1 MASTVRV
8 FVGTYTQTT
17 SKGIYVY
24 DVDTDTG
31 VMEYVSHVGGIT
43 NPSFLV
49 LTPDARFLYAVGET
63 GDPHGGVF
71 AYAVDASGTLAPL
84 NSQSSGGAGPCS
96 IDVHR
101 SGKAVL
107 VANYGGGSVS
117 SFPVNDD
124 GSLGE
129 AASVIQHTGSSVDQS
144 RQQEPHAHMIR
155 HDLDYNFVFSPDL
168 GTDKVMIYALDPDTA
183 VLTPHGEASVP
194 PGSGPRHIE
203 FHPNRRF
210 AYVINEMGNTITA
223 FAYDGAAGALTAIET
238 VTTLPD
244 GYDEVSH
251 TADIHITDDGRYLY
265 GSNRA
270 ARQPRHVRR
279 GRGFGPP
286 LAARHRAHGGREPAE
301 LRHRPDRL
309 LRPRRQPELG
319 YGHVSPPRLGHGPA
333 PSLGRRGRNPHGGLP
348 EDDRGGLIPAHVCE
362 TS

>member
-1 MASTVRV
+1 MSQTVRV

-71 AYAVDASGTLAPL
+71 AYAVDPSGTLTPL
-84 NSQSSGGAGPCS
+84 NNQSTHGSGPCS

-107 VANYGGGSVS
+107 VANYGSGSVS

-168 GTDKVMIYALDPDTA
+168 GTDKVMIYAIDPETA
-183 VLTPHGEASVP
+183 VLTPHGEATVP
-194 PGSGPRHIE
+194 PGSGTPAHRV
-203 FHPNRRF
+203 P
-210 AYVINEMGNTITA
+210 
-223 FAYDGAAGALTAIET
+223 
-238 VTTLPD
+238 P
-244 GYDEVSH
+244 
-251 TADIHITDDGRYLY
+251 
-265 GSNRA
+265 
-270 ARQPRHVRR
+270 QPKVR
-279 GRGFGPP
+279 
-286 LAARHRAHGGREPAE
+286 
-301 LRHRPDRL
+301 LRHQRNGQYDHRL
-309 LRPRRQPELG
+309 
-319 YGHVSPPRLGHGPA
+319 RL
-333 PSLGRRGRNPHGGLP
+333 
-348 EDDRGGLIPAHVCE
+348 
-362 TS
+362 

>member
-1 MASTVRV
+1 MSSDARTIRV

-24 DVDTDTG
+24 DVDTASG

-71 AYAVDASGTLAPL
+71 AYAVDGSGTLKPL

-107 VANYGGGSVS
+107 AANYGGGSVS

-155 HDLDYNFVFSPDL
+155 HDLDYKFVFSPDL
-168 GTDKVMIYALDPDTA
+168 GTDKVMIYALDPNTA
-183 VLTPHGEASVP
+183 VLTPHGEALVP

-203 FHPNRRF
+203 FHPNRKF

-223 FAYDGAAGALTAIET
+223 FAYDGSAGTLTVLET

-265 GSNRA
+265 GSNRGHDSLA
-270 ARQPRHVRR
+270 MYAVDGDSGRLSLLGIVPTGGENPRN
-279 GRGFGPP
+279 FGIDPTGSFV
-286 LAARHRAHGGREPAE
+286 LCGNQSSDTVTYHRLDPDTGLLHLSGVVAE
-301 LRHRPDRL
+301 
-309 LRPRRQPELG
+309 
-319 YGHVSPPRLGHGPA
+319 
-333 PSLGRRGRNPHGGLP
+333 
-348 EDDRGGLIPAHVCE
+348 IPMAVCLKMIVLD
-362 TS
+362 

>member
-1 MASTVRV
+1 MFSNARTVRV

-24 DVDTDTG
+24 DVDTATG

-43 NPSFLV
+43 NPSFLC

-71 AYAVDASGTLAPL
+71 AYAVDGSGTLTPL

-96 IDVHR
+96 IDGHR
-101 SGKAVL
+101 SGTAVL
-107 VANYGGGSVS
+107 AANYGGGSVS

-194 PGSGPRHIE
+194 SGSGPRHLE
-203 FHPNRRF
+203 FHPNRKF

-223 FAYDGAAGALTAIET
+223 FAYDGSAGTLNAIET

-265 GSNRA
+265 GSNRGHDSLA
-270 ARQPRHVRR
+270 MYAVDGDTGRLTLLGIVPTGGENPRN
-279 GRGFGPP
+279 FGIDPTGSFV
-286 LAARHRAHGGREPAE
+286 LCGNQSSDTVTYHR
-301 LRHRPDRL
+301 LDPDTGL
-309 LRPRRQPELG
+309 LHLSG
-319 YGHVSPPRLGHGPA
+319 VVA
-333 PSLGRRGRNPHGGLP
+333 
-348 EDDRGGLIPAHVCE
+348 DIPMAVCLKMVVVD
-362 TS
+362 

>member
-1 MASTVRV
+1 MPRTARTVRV

-24 DVDTDTG
+24 DVDTATG

-43 NPSFLV
+43 NPSFLA

-71 AYAVDASGTLAPL
+71 AYAVDASGLLTPL
-84 NSQSSGGAGPCS
+84 NSQSSGGSGPCS

-203 FHPNRRF
+203 FIPTGF
-210 AYVINEMGNTITA
+210 AT
-223 FAYDGAAGALTAIET
+223 
-238 VTTLPD
+238 
-244 GYDEVSH
+244 
-251 TADIHITDDGRYLY
+251 
-265 GSNRA
+265 
-270 ARQPRHVRR
+270 
-279 GRGFGPP
+279 
-286 LAARHRAHGGREPAE
+286 
-301 LRHRPDRL
+301 
-309 LRPRRQPELG
+309 
-319 YGHVSPPRLGHGPA
+319 
-333 PSLGRRGRNPHGGLP
+333 
-348 EDDRGGLIPAHVCE
+348 
-362 TS
+362 

>member
-1 MASTVRV
+1 MSSNARTVRV

-43 NPSFLV
+43 NPSFLC

-210 AYVINEMGNTITA
+210 AYVINEMGNTVTA
-223 FAYDGAAGALTAIET
+223 FAYDGAAGALTAMDT
-238 VTTLPD
+238 VTTLPE

-251 TADIHITDDGRYLY
+251 TADIHITDDARYLY
-265 GSNRA
+265 GSNRGHDSLA
-270 ARQPRHVRR
+270 MYAVDGDSGRLSLLGIVPTGGENPRN
-279 GRGFGPP
+279 FGIDPTGSFV
-286 LAARHRAHGGREPAE
+286 LVGNQSSDTVTYHRLDSDTG
-301 LRHRPDRL
+301 L
-309 LRPRRQPELG
+309 LHLSG
-319 YGHVSPPRLGHGPA
+319 VVA
-333 PSLGRRGRNPHGGLP
+333 
-348 EDDRGGLIPAHVCE
+348 DIPMAVCLKMIVVD
-362 TS
+362 

>member
-1 MASTVRV
+1 MPSTARTVRV

-24 DVDTDTG
+24 DVDTATG
-31 VMEYVSHVGGIT
+31 VMEYVSHVEGIT
-43 NPSFLV
+43 NPSFLA

-71 AYAVDASGTLAPL
+71 AYAVDASGTLTPL
-84 NSQSSGGAGPCS
+84 NSQSSGGSGPCS

-203 FHPNRRF
+203 FHPNRKF

-223 FAYDGAAGALTAIET
+223 FAYDGSAGTLNALET
-238 VTTLPD
+238 VTTLPE
-244 GYDEVSH
+244 GYEEVSH

-265 GSNRA
+265 GSNRG
-270 ARQPRHVRR
+270 HDS
-279 GRGFGPP
+279 
-286 LAARHRAHGGREPAE
+286 LAMYAVDGDSG
-301 LRHRPDRL
+301 RL
-309 LRPRRQPELG
+309 LLLGIVPTGGENPRNFGIDPTSNFVLVGNQSSDTVT
-319 YGHVSPPRLGHGPA
+319 YHRLDPDT
-333 PSLGRRGRNPHGGLP
+333 GLLHLSGIVA
-348 EDDRGGLIPAHVCE
+348 EIPMAVCLKMIVVD
-362 TS
+362 

>member
-1 MASTVRV
+1 MSSIAKTIRV

-24 DVDTDTG
+24 DVDTASG

-71 AYAVDASGTLAPL
+71 AYDVDQSGTLTLL

-107 VANYGGGSVS
+107 AANYGGGSVS

-203 FHPNRRF
+203 FHPNRKF

-223 FAYDGAAGALTAIET
+223 FAYDGSAGTLTAIET

-265 GSNRA
+265 GSNRGHDSLA
-270 ARQPRHVRR
+270 MYAVDGDSGRLTLLGIVPTGGENPRN
-279 GRGFGPP
+279 FGIDPTGSFV
-286 LAARHRAHGGREPAE
+286 LCGNQSSDTVTYHRLDPDTGLLHLSGVVAE
-301 LRHRPDRL
+301 
-309 LRPRRQPELG
+309 
-319 YGHVSPPRLGHGPA
+319 
-333 PSLGRRGRNPHGGLP
+333 
-348 EDDRGGLIPAHVCE
+348 IPMAVCLKMVVLD
-362 TS
+362 

>member
-1 MASTVRV
+1 MSSDARTIRV

-24 DVDTDTG
+24 DVDTASG

-71 AYAVDASGTLAPL
+71 AYAVDGSGTLKPL

-107 VANYGGGSVS
+107 AANYGGGSVS

-155 HDLDYNFVFSPDL
+155 HDLDYKFVFSPDL
-168 GTDKVMIYALDPDTA
+168 GTDKVMIYALDPNTA
-183 VLTPHGEASVP
+183 VLTPHGEALVP

-203 FHPNRRF
+203 FHPNRKF

-223 FAYDGAAGALTAIET
+223 FAYDGSAGTLTALET

-265 GSNRA
+265 GSNRGHDSLA
-270 ARQPRHVRR
+270 MYAVDGDSGRLSLLGIVPTGGENPRN
-279 GRGFGPP
+279 FGIDPTGSFV
-286 LAARHRAHGGREPAE
+286 LCGNQSSDTVTYHRLDPDTGLLHLSGVVAE
-301 LRHRPDRL
+301 
-309 LRPRRQPELG
+309 
-319 YGHVSPPRLGHGPA
+319 
-333 PSLGRRGRNPHGGLP
+333 
-348 EDDRGGLIPAHVCE
+348 IPMAVCLKMIVLD
-362 TS
+362 